1 MIKINL
7 SRTRI
12 RESESGG
19 AFESASP
26 AQSYESLGG
35 ENTSPL
41 AANLLK
47 LMMVFGGVAGLY
59 YYEGQNI
66 DRLNSEV
73 SRAVSQ
79 TESLKAT
86 LSQKTEELNSMGGIQ
101 QDSKALDD
109 KLKLL
114 KELSRLR
121 LREVKSMDYVQSV
134 IPPRVWLTGMDIQ
147 KEKYILSGKSTDQ
160 TAISLFVKKL
170 EDGGYFSD
178 VVLVKDAIVAVSGNN
193 IREFEIVARSEVLN

>member
-12 RESESGG
+12 RESES
-19 AFESASP
+19 AFDGASP
-26 AQSYESLGG
+26 AQSFETMGG
-35 ENTSPL
+35 ENASPL

-47 LMMVFGGVAGLY
+47 LLFLFGGVIGLY

-66 DRLNSEV
+66 EDLNGKV
-73 SRAVSQ
+73 ARATQ
-79 TESLKAT
+79 ETEALRAT
-86 LSQKTEELNSMGGIQ
+86 LTQKTEELNSMGGIQ
-101 QDSKALDD
+101 QDSKALND

-114 KELSRLR
+114 KDLSRLR

-134 IPPRVWLTGMDIQ
+134 IPPKVWLTGMDIQ
-147 KEKYILSGKSTDQ
+147 KEKYVLVGRSPDQ
-160 TAISLFVKKL
+160 TAISLFVRKL

-178 VVLVKDAIVAVSGNN
+178 VVLVKDTVVNDAGNS
-193 IREFEIVARSEVLN
+193 IREFEIVARSEVVN